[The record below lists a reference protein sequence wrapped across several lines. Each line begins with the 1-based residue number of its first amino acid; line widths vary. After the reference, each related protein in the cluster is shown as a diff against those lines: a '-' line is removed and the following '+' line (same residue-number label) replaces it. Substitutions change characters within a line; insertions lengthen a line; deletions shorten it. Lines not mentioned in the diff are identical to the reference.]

1 MDQQSTFTMSDEND
15 SSKITRRRALGGIAT
30 VGAASAAIGAGT
42 MAYFSDEVTSED
54 NTIQSGNIDLR
65 TNGNNNPTRTISVGP
80 IAPGD
85 SGSAILQTSN
95 VGSIDGHVSLEFGTP
110 DSRNDLTEV
119 LEVTVSYAG
128 NVVRRGTFDSVF
140 DGEGEWSNAD
150 FPLNAGDSRNLEI
163 AYSLPGGAGN
173 DVASQTARGDIT
185 IQLNQQEE
193 AFADIVVDKTGN
205 GDVTSI
211 QDAVDTAPPGATV
224 LVRDGTYNEAV
235 DIGKNDLTL
244 ASKNGPAGGGT
255 GTAIKTSAGSQ
266 DNRAIEINNAD
277 GVTIDGLRITFDS
290 TDSSNSEKYAV
301 RARATSNDLT
311 VRNCV
316 IGGFSTSDNSSN
328 SGAVRATGI
337 TVTSN
342 QGPNSGNPVVS
353 PIIENNEIVDISCTG
368 SVDSGNSDPDSKA
381 KGLALNGDVRNASV
395 NNNDFLGIGETSN
408 DPSGAQNAFENN
420 SAEGTSKPR
429 GITLVKG
436 GASTAPR
443 SFTILDN
450 TFGGTGSDAI
460 KGTYGQPAIFL
471 GGSGSLGEE
480 EVYNNVFY
488 HPVDN
493 LRGGALK
500 LRDNDWRNNGGYP
513 TLEPAD
519 SDVDGGN
526 LIDRAGGAN
535 YDTTFTI

>member
-1 MDQQSTFTMSDEND
+1 MSDDND
-15 SSKITRRRALGGIAT
+15 SPKITRRRALAGIAT
-30 VGAASAAIGAGT
+30 VGTASAALGAGT
-42 MAYFSDEVTSED
+42 TAYFSDEVTSEN

-65 TNGNNNPTRTISVGP
+65 TNGDNTSTTTIDVGP

-85 SGSAILQTSN
+85 SGSTALQTSN
-95 VGSIDGHVSLEFGTP
+95 VGSIDGYVSLEFSTP

-119 LEVTVSYAG
+119 LEVTVSYGG
-128 NVVRRGTFDSVF
+128 NVVRRGTFDTVF
-140 DGEGEWSNAD
+140 DGDGEWSNAD
-150 FPLNAGDSRNLEI
+150 FALNSGNARNLKI
-163 AYSLPGGAGN
+163 DYSLPGGAGN
-173 DVASQTARGDIT
+173 DVADQDAVGDIT

-193 AFADIVVDKTGN
+193 AFADVVVDKTGN

-211 QDAVDTAPPGATV
+211 QDGVSNAPSGAVV

-235 DIGKNDLTL
+235 TIDKADQTL
-244 ASKNGPAGGGT
+244 ASKNGSGST
-255 GTAIKTSAGSQ
+255 KIKASADTD
-266 DNRAIEINNAD
+266 DNRAVEVNGVDGVMVDGFNVTFNAD
-277 GVTIDGLRITFDS
+277 P
-290 TDSSNSEKYAV
+290 SSNSEKYAI

-311 VRNCV
+311 VRNCE
-316 IGGFSTSDNSSN
+316 IGRFSTEDQSTN
-328 SGAVRATGI
+328 SGAVRATGV

-342 QGPNSGNPVVS
+342 QGPNSGGTVS
-353 PIIENNEIVDISCTG
+353 DPIIENNEFVGISCTG
-368 SVDSGNSDPDSKA
+368 SVDSTNNPDPDSKA

-395 NNNDFLGIGETSN
+395 NNNDFLGIGATSN
-408 DPSGAQNAFENN
+408 DPSGAQNALNGN

-429 GITLVKG
+429 GISLIKG
-436 GASTAPR
+436 GASTAPK

-460 KGTYGQPAIFL
+460 KGTYGQPSIFF
-471 GGSGSLGEE
+471 GGSGALGEE

-500 LRDNDWRNNGGYP
+500 LRDNEWKNNGGYP
-513 TLEPAD
+513 NLVPPDQDE
-519 SDVDGGN
+519 DGGN